1 MTAGL
6 VNRRTF
12 SVAAGALVTGFGG
25 MASARAD
32 AANASLPQS
41 ADGLGIS
48 NANAAIHQE
57 VVFKA
62 SAQRVYHALTNARQF
77 DKIVLLSGAMKSM
90 SLKPVPAHIAAEP
103 GGAFAL
109 FGGYITGRNIELSP
123 HVRIV
128 QAWRA
133 ASWAPHIY
141 SVARFELAPHPD
153 GVKLSFDQTGFPN
166 EEAMSLASGWQHHYW
181 EPLAKVVA

>member
-1 MTAGL
+1 MTAHL
-6 VNRRTF
+6 VSRRIF
-12 SVAAGALVTGFGG
+12 SVAAGAFAAGLGVGP
-25 MASARAD
+25 RAD
-32 AANASLPQS
+32 AQNGSLPLT
-41 ADGLGIS
+41 AARLGIS

-62 SAQRVYHALTNARQF
+62 SAKRVYDALTNARQF

-90 SLKPVPAHIAAEP
+90 SLKPAPAQIHPEP

-109 FGGYITGRNIELSP
+109 FGGYITGRNIELTP
-123 HVRIV
+123 YERIV

-141 SVARFELAPHPD
+141 SIARFELAAHPE

-166 EEAMSLASGWQHHYW
+166 EAAMSLASGWQRHYW
-181 EPLAKVVA
+181 EPLAKLIA